1 MYNLPHFKEK
11 DSAVILDFMKQHS
24 FALITGVNENNIP
37 VATQL
42 PFLIKERNGQ
52 LYLQAH
58 IMRNSSHHKAF
69 ENNSN
74 VLVVFTSPHC
84 YVSASWYENKQQAST
99 WNYQAVHA
107 TGTLRFL
114 DETAL
119 LHMLDELTAF
129 YENNSASPALYKNLS
144 EDYVQRL
151 SKAIIAFEVEVTS
164 LEHVFK
170 LSQNKNQKDY
180 EHIVE
185 QLLKGDYNEQYIAQ
199 EMIKR
204 KEALFG

>member
-11 DSAVILDFMKQHS
+11 DSAAILNFMKQHS

-129 YENNSASPALYKNLS
+129 YENNEASPALYKNLS

-180 EHIVE
+180 EHIIE
-185 QLLKGDYNEQYIAQ
+185 HLLKGDYNEQYIAQ
-199 EMIKR
+199 EMLKR